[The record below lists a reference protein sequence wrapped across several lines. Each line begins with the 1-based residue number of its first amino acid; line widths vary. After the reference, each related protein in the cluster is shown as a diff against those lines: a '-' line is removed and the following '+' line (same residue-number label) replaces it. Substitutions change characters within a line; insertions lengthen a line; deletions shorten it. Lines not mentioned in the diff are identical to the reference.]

1 MRAAAQLCEILP
13 EEILTVGAEAAFD
26 AEQLAIPLLWV
37 ELRRLEAVSVQGCV
51 AGAGGTC
58 AIFRGVQQ
66 LRAKSAA
73 AKLLVDEQ
81 ELDFERFECGA
92 GDDAGDYLA
101 IVFNMEAEIMRVPP
115 EPVVVRA
122 QLGVDQLL
130 VGVSALVKDEFG
142 GILCGVFCTAI
153 CIVIC
158 VVQAMSFLRGVF

>member
-1 MRAAAQLCEILP
+1 M
-13 EEILTVGAEAAFD
+13 
-26 AEQLAIPLLWV
+26 
-37 ELRRLEAVSVQGCV
+37 
-51 AGAGGTC
+51 AGAGGTR

-66 LRAKSAA
+66 LRAESAA

-81 ELDFERFECGA
+81 KLDFERFECGA

-115 EPVVVRA
+115 ELVVVCA

-130 VGVSALVKDEFG
+130 VGVSALVKGEFS

-153 CIVIC
+153 YIVIC
-158 VVQAMSFLRGVF
+158 AVQAMSFLRKTLYVKHSA